1 MLRKE
6 TTETIAHHTLCLTG
20 GFLGIYALL
29 IREGTFGSAE
39 TSNLILLVVSGLT
52 GTLGELLVRLGA
64 VGCYASGIALAVVG
78 RRYWRPFRLR
88 CLSIA
93 VTTAACLACAWIP
106 GEADPLLAL
115 YPVFFAT
122 AIQWVAY
129 TQAAGFNSAT
139 IFSTNNLRQFT
150 EGATEYLCGHD
161 PEQLRKLR
169 FYGGTLLCFHLGAAW
184 GWWCVGRWSIPGIY
198 GCLPLLIPPAVFLS
212 PKTRRPALTGP
223 LDNPPKT

>member
-139 IFSTNNLRQFT
+139 I
-150 EGATEYLCGHD
+150 
-161 PEQLRKLR
+161 
-169 FYGGTLLCFHLGAAW
+169 
-184 GWWCVGRWSIPGIY
+184 
-198 GCLPLLIPPAVFLS
+198 
-212 PKTRRPALTGP
+212 
-223 LDNPPKT
+223 